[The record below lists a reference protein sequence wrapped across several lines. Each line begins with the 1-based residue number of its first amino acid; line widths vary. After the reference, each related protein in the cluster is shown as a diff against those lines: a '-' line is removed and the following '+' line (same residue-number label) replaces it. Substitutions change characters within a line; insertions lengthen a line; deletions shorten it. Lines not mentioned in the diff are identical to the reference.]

1 MVEFCSVGIDLNK
14 SLRFFG
20 GYMKKSVLIKVIV
33 IIAVAILS
41 LGVFA
46 ACVDTGNYNIPNVSV
61 MSGSISWTP
70 IPTADSYKIKI
81 NGEEYN
87 SNTSKFDIST
97 FSPGTYTVTIIPIA
111 DGEEKA
117 QTTKIITIPP
127 SITNPYYLKSPNTTL
142 DADRLLLSWLEI
154 ENADSYVVRV
164 YKIPTADAACAEG
177 ELIEDKRTTE
187 RAMTLSTREGVGFY
201 AVEVV
206 ASSKRDFYI
215 SSEPAV
221 ERYEIS
227 KLSDIDPVNIITKD
241 GVITWDASAQA
252 SRYEL
257 IIMRGN
263 TEIYEDEAT
272 KKRFTTNTNRFAL
285 GERVAIEGTYKVKII
300 AHNDAANVLSSNAAE
315 TPAVATLLSLSAPT
329 NLNVNATGSTITLTW
344 DRVTSPATDSIVYNV
359 RIKTANE
366 IVYAGSTANNSL
378 NITTQVSEKRVYSI
392 EIYASDSLFRY
403 AASDMSLAYTYSSA
417 DKLATPVLSFN
428 KDTGV
433 FSWNSVSNA
442 SGYLLY
448 DGAIEITRTDKETT
462 NYTLP
467 NNIAAGEHSFTLVA
481 LGNDRENVNSD
492 KSSAVALTKLN
503 TPANI
508 AVAQNNL
515 TWSAVDGAE
524 KYYVV
529 FKYNKIVA
537 NDVGITVNVSD
548 LNGGNPMLALNT
560 QSALTPDY
568 FSVSIYASNE
578 SDGKVIN
585 SQINTLGHE
594 IKVLSAKAI
603 GDNVIA
609 GVKVEGEKL
618 YVAISDEIDVRYTVS
633 IPTIAGFTHSGLEP
647 VGGMVSVDL
656 TQDVFTYL
664 EAANA
669 VLQITC
675 KAVGN
680 GSTTIDSAVTDVGRI
695 HKIAKADNLQATT
708 NNILSFRGN
717 LNTTLGYTD
726 ATYDVYMDNVLVG
739 NTNSSST
746 AVTFDLTTIANM
758 SEAEHKISVITKAGT
773 GFSDN
778 FYIQSEVSDSI
789 TITKLT
795 TPYVRLGSEGNQL
808 IWDSIANATSYRITL
823 TDNQNNAKYFTTTS
837 TFWGT
842 HFTVAGEYNVGV
854 SAVGNN
860 TSEIPSESAS
870 YTHNVYQ
877 LNIEAADASEGVL
890 SFLPDDRAD
899 FDEIYYIL
907 VYPTGSSV
915 VGTPHNTRTSPFT
928 LPNLTEN
935 NTIEIWVQGDSFR
948 YLTSQR
954 VVLHYDIVST
964 TLDQPELRIEYDLNG
979 KAIVVWDPVTM
990 ANGYTLT
997 LSNGRN
1003 TDAFELS
1010 SNQTQFDLRE
1020 LYTREANA
1028 NGEFKIT
1035 VQAKGQGSFITD
1047 SEVSKE
1053 MVVSYAERVTLT
1065 YSNNILSWTTNG
1077 YDKFEVQIT
1086 QRGTTLLYPVDSNEK
1101 DSVSLDLRNYLI
1113 AGEFSIS
1120 VITLAKEVIASE
1132 PAVCGVDS
1140 NYSDAF
1146 AGTKLATVSRPIVS
1160 SNKIS
1165 WSEVSGAEY
1174 YNVYIRNAAGD
1185 ITEQH
1190 KIQESTQFQFYFS
1203 IVGQFTIVVTA
1214 NSSQT
1219 NFIESNDSDSIRI
1232 TKLASPDINSFR
1244 LYDNRITWDAVP
1256 SAEGYAI
1263 SVQECDAS
1271 GTPLAGKSAESFNS
1285 SVAAFDIS
1293 NYAGY
1298 IKVSVTAKG
1307 NNTNI
1312 LDSTST
1318 NSIVYATKLS
1328 VPKNLMYNG
1337 SSLTWEVV
1345 EPDQNYIPTY
1355 HLNINGTDIG
1365 NISGNSYLISGNN
1378 SITWRSNGINV
1389 ITIYAEGNTEEGT
1402 WHKNSDVFTIEIVCT
1417 EYVSITFDTDG
1428 GTPMDD
1434 RNYKKGTVPV
1444 APTNPEKINYKFVGW
1459 YIDSTLNTEYKFNEV
1474 LDNDITIYAKWE
1486 SIIDS
1491 VWMSQSPVKT
1501 VYVQGDTDF
1510 APAGGKLT
1518 VVLRDGTT
1526 REIDLEAGMV
1536 NNFAQYTELASDSVS
1551 VTISYEYDGGTYETV
1566 FVIAVKPKITAVS
1579 VEGAPFKTNYKVGES
1594 FELGTF
1600 DLKVAFGQIE
1610 KTIAVDT
1617 LEAYYFIDSDGTIV
1631 KSSAAVPNVNVE
1643 IFKVTI
1649 KCYKLNVSDSSRE
1662 GDVGLEVAF
1671 AATATLEFEISVE
1684 YCGKTAV
1691 ENNVKV
1697 QGLVELAA

>member
-1 MVEFCSVGIDLNK
+1 
-14 SLRFFG
+14 
-20 GYMKKSVLIKVIV
+20 MKKSVLIKVIV

-46 ACVDTGNYNIPNVSV
+46 ACVDEGNYDIPNVSV

-127 SITNPYYLKSPNTTL
+127 SITNPYYLQSPNITL
-142 DADRLLLSWLEI
+142 DADKLMLSWLEI

-201 AVEVV
+201 AVEVI

-215 SSEPAV
+215 ASEPAV

-227 KLSDIDPVNIITKD
+227 KLSDIDPVNIVTKD

-285 GERVAIEGTYKVKII
+285 GERVAIGGTYKVKII
-300 AHNDAANVLSSNAAE
+300 AHNDAANVLSSNVAE
-315 TPAVATLLSLSAPT
+315 NPAVATLLSLSSPT
-329 NLNVNATGSTITLTW
+329 NLNVSTATSIITLAW
-344 DRVTSPATDSIVYNV
+344 DKVTSPTADNIVYNV

-366 IVYAGSTANNSL
+366 IVYAGFTTNNSL
-378 NITTQVSEKRVYSI
+378 NITTQVSAKRVYSI

-417 DKLATPVLSFN
+417 DKLVAPVLSFDKN
-428 KDTGV
+428 TGT
-433 FSWNSVSNA
+433 FSWSSVNKA

-448 DGAIEITRTDKETT
+448 DGAVEITRTDNATT
-462 NYTLP
+462 SYTLP

-481 LGNDRENVNSD
+481 LGNDRDNVNSE
-492 KSSAVALTKLN
+492 KSNAVALTKLN

-515 TWSAVDGAE
+515 TWSVVDDAE

-529 FKYNKIVA
+529 FKYNRITA
-537 NDVGITVNVSD
+537 QDVVITVNVSD
-548 LNGGNPMLALNT
+548 LNGASPMLALNT
-560 QSALTPDY
+560 QTALTPDY

-578 SDGKVIN
+578 SNDSVIN
-585 SQINTLGHE
+585 SQTNTLGHD

-603 GDNVIA
+603 GDNVA

-633 IPTIAGFTHSGLEP
+633 IPTIAGFAYSGLEP

-664 EAANA
+664 ETKDA

-717 LNTTLGYTD
+717 LNTSLSYGD
-726 ATYDVYMDNVLVG
+726 ATYDVYMDDAYVG
-739 NTNSSST
+739 NTISGST
-746 AVTFDLTTIANM
+746 AVTFDLATIENM
-758 SEAEHKISVITKAGT
+758 STAEHKISVITKAGT

-808 IWDSIANATSYRITL
+808 IWDSIPNAQSYSITL
-823 TDNQNNAKYFTTTS
+823 TDNQNNVRNFTTTS
-837 TFWGT
+837 TFWSNN
-842 HFTVAGEYNVGV
+842 FAVAGEYIVGV

-877 LNIEAADASEGVL
+877 LKIETADAADGVL
-890 SFLPDDRAD
+890 TFLPDDRAD

-928 LPNLTEN
+928 LPNLTAN

-954 VVLHYDIVST
+954 VVLNYDVEST
-964 TLDQPELRIEYDLNG
+964 TLEQPQLRIEYDLNG
-979 KAIVVWDPVTM
+979 KAIVVWDPVKM

-997 LSNGRN
+997 VADSNY
-1003 TDAFELS
+1003 TYTFELS

-1020 LYTREANA
+1020 LYTKAADA
-1028 NGEFKIT
+1028 NGEFTIT

-1047 SEVSKE
+1047 SVPSEG
-1053 MVVSYAERVTLT
+1053 MVVIYSEKVQLT
-1065 YSNNILSWTTNG
+1065 YKDNILSWATTG
-1077 YDKFEVQIT
+1077 YDDKFEVQIT
-1086 QRGTTLLYPVDSNEK
+1086 QRGTTLLYPVDSNEEAE
-1101 DSVSLDLRNYLI
+1101 VSLDLRNYLI

-1120 VITLAKEVIASE
+1120 VITLAREVAPYE

-1146 AGTKLATVSRPIVS
+1146 VGTKLATVSRPVVS

-1190 KIQESTQFQFYFS
+1190 KIEKSTQFQFYFS

-1214 NSSQT
+1214 NSDET

-1232 TKLASPDINSFR
+1232 TKLASPNIDSFR

-1256 SAEGYAI
+1256 SAQGYAI

-1271 GTPLAGKSAESFNS
+1271 GAPLDGKSAESFNS
-1285 SVAAFDIS
+1285 QVAAFSIS
-1293 NYAGY
+1293 NYVGY

-1318 NSIVYATKLS
+1318 NSMVYATKLS

-1345 EPDQNYIPTY
+1345 ASDNGYIPTY
-1355 HLNINGTDIG
+1355 NLNINGTAIA
-1365 NISGNSYLISGNN
+1365 NISGNNYPISGNQE
-1378 SITWRSNGINV
+1378 ITWHSNGINV
-1389 ITIYAEGNTEEGT
+1389 ITIFAEGNTDGEGT
-1402 WHKNSDVFTIEIVCT
+1402 WHQNSDAFTIEIVCT

-1444 APTNPEKINYKFVGW
+1444 KPTDPEKINYKFVGW
-1459 YIDSTLNTEYKFNEV
+1459 YTDDQLTMPYYFDTE
-1474 LDNDITIYAKWE
+1474 LDNNIIIYAKWE

-1491 VWMSQSPVKT
+1491 VWMSQSPDKT
-1501 VYVQGDTDF
+1501 VYAQGDTDF
-1510 APAGGKLT
+1510 APDGGKLT

-1526 REIDLEAGMV
+1526 REINLTADMV
-1536 NNFAQYTELASDSVS
+1536 KNFERYTELPNDNVS
-1551 VTISYEYDGGTYETV
+1551 VTISYEYDGGTYETE
-1566 FVIAVKPKITAVS
+1566 FVIAVKPEIAAVS
-1579 VEGAPFKTNYKVGES
+1579 VTGVPFKTNYKVGES
-1594 FELGTF
+1594 FEVGTF
-1600 DLKVAFGQIE
+1600 DLEVAFGQTK
-1610 KTIAVDT
+1610 KTITVDT
-1617 LEAYYFIDSDGTIV
+1617 LEAYYFIDSNGNIV
-1631 KSSAAVPNVNVE
+1631 KSSADVPNVNVE

-1649 KCYKLNVSDSSRE
+1649 KCYELGVTGDSRVGEVS
-1662 GDVGLEVAF
+1662 LKTQFTAN
-1671 AATATLEFEISVE
+1671 ATLEFEISVE
-1684 YCGKTAV
+1684 YCGNAV
-1691 ENNVKV
+1691 QNNVTV
-1697 QGLVELAA
+1697 RGLVELVS